1 MTRRALGLR
10 AWLFGSHLAVLALPL
25 LMVFVTGG
33 LARDLL
39 AQTEAD
45 LRNQATIIGLWTQA
59 ALQAERAAHPDAR
72 IDDVDLS
79 QGLRALRDT
88 TLASVR
94 LVNIDGVV
102 VASSGGEI
110 GESLAGRPEIA
121 EALAGAA
128 GLEVRPREP
137 VDRTVSYGSVSRA
150 ADVRLFYALPVTLEG
165 RTVGAVVLSRTPRAQ
180 IEALAEM
187 FPWWGALLPVA
198 VTAWLA
204 WAIGGIAT
212 RSLGRLQRAARRLA
226 DGAFDAVESA
236 LPSADSR
243 IAEVRGLTS
252 AFLDTAARLRDRIAY
267 IGEFAAHVSHE
278 FKTPLAT
285 LRGTIE
291 LWRDDED
298 MPPAQRRRFLD
309 NAAAEVDRLDRL
321 VSGLLAL
328 ARAEQATPLTP
339 TDLDPWIRA
348 WAARHGVEVHGHL
361 RGTVPVDGTWLTAA
375 LDNLL
380 DNARHHGGPDQS
392 IHLSQSADHV
402 RVTVRDNGAGIGVAN
417 QPKVFDRFFTT
428 ARERGG
434 TGLGLAL
441 VRAVALAHGGR
452 VALESVPGRTDLTV
466 ELPCPPRDA

>member
-1 MTRRALGLR
+1 MTRHALGLR

-45 LRNQATIIGLWTQA
+45 LRNQATVIGLWTEA
-59 ALQAERAAHPDAR
+59 ALEAERARRPGAR

-79 QGLRALRDT
+79 EGLRALRHT

-94 LVNIDGVV
+94 LVNTDGIV

-110 GESLAGRPEIA
+110 GESLAGRPEIE
-121 EALAGAA
+121 EALAGAP
-128 GLEVRPREP
+128 GLNVRPREP
-137 VDRTVSYGSVSRA
+137 VDRRVSYGSVSRA
-150 ADVRLFYALPVTLEG
+150 ADVRLFYALPVDVDG
-165 RTVGAVVLSRTPRAQ
+165 QTVGAVVLSRTPRAQ
-180 IEALAEM
+180 AEALAEM
-187 FPWWGALLPVA
+187 FPWWGALVPVA

-204 WAIGGIAT
+204 WAIGSVAT

-226 DGAFDAVESA
+226 DGAFDAVEAA

-243 IAEVRGLTS
+243 IAEVRGLTT

-298 MPPAQRRRFLD
+298 MPAPQRRRFLD
-309 NAAAEVDRLDRL
+309 NAAAEVERLDRL
-321 VSGLLAL
+321 VSGLLSL

-339 TDLDPWIRA
+339 LALDPWVRS
-348 WAARHGVEVHGHL
+348 WAERHGVAVHGSL
-361 RGTVPVDGTWLTAA
+361 RGTVPVDATWLTAA
-375 LDNLL
+375 LDNVI
-380 DNARHHGGPDQS
+380 DNARRHGGPQVS
-392 IHLSQSADHV
+392 VHLSQSTDHV
-402 RVTVRDNGAGIGVAN
+402 RIAVRDDGAGIGAAN
-417 QPKVFDRFFTT
+417 QAKVFDRFFTT
-428 ARERGG
+428 ARDRGG

-452 VALESVPGRTDLTV
+452 VSLESVPGRTELTL